1 MKALKAL
8 VTGGAGFLG
17 SNLCTDLLEK
27 GYEVVVVDNFLTGS
41 RENIDRLKASPR
53 FTFIEMC
60 IASREYQETFNGN
73 NKWKFDEVYHLGCP
87 TGVPNIERLGE
98 EMMDVSS
105 IGTKNVLKTALESGA
120 RFVFTSSSEIYG
132 DPEISPQ
139 SEKYTGN
146 VDPQGPRANYEEA
159 KRFSETLVQLYV
171 RKYGLHACT
180 LRLFNVY
187 GPNLNAADTRAIPVF
202 VQKAL
207 RNEPLP
213 VHGDGSH
220 IRTMCYVADLV
231 NGLQLVVKKGVSG
244 EVYNIG
250 SDEQITI
257 GDLAKKIIEITGS
270 KSVVKFTEGFA
281 HDHKSRM
288 PNLEKIHGIGWK
300 RMVGLEEG
308 LLKTIEY
315 FKQKTEQKAEQKAE
329 QRTEQRI
336 EQRIKQAIERVVE
349 RVVGQVAEERVEK

>member
-17 SNLCTDLLEK
+17 SNLCADLLKK

-41 RENIDRLKASPR
+41 RENIDKLKTSPQ
-53 FTFIEMC
+53 FTFFEMC

-73 NKWKFDEVYHLGCP
+73 KKWKFDEVYHLGCP
-87 TGVPNIERLGE
+87 TGVPNIEKLGE

-105 IGTKNVLKTALESGA
+105 IGTKNVLQTALESGA
-120 RFVFTSSSEIYG
+120 RLVFTSSSEIYG
-132 DPEISPQ
+132 DPQISPQ
-139 SEKYTGN
+139 SEEYTGN
-146 VDPQGPRANYEEA
+146 VNPQGPRANYEEG

-171 RKYGLHACT
+171 NKYGLNART

-187 GPNLNAADTRAIPVF
+187 GPNLNVSDTRAVPVF

-207 RNEPLP
+207 KNEPLP

-220 IRTMCYVADLV
+220 IRTMCYVSDLV
-231 NGLQLVVKKGVSG
+231 NGLQLVVKNGVSG
-244 EVYNIG
+244 EIYNIG

-257 GDLAKKIIEITGS
+257 GELAKKIIKIAGS
-270 KSVVKFTEGFA
+270 KSVVKFTDGFA

-288 PNLEKIHGIGWK
+288 PDLEKIYGIGWK
-300 RMVGLEEG
+300 RNVGLEEG

-315 FKQKTEQKAEQKAE
+315 FKQRTE
-329 QRTEQRI
+329 QRTEQRAEQGIKQRI
-336 EQRIKQAIERVVE
+336 EQAVKQI
-349 RVVGQVAEERVEK
+349 VGQVVGRVAEQRVEK